1 MSYHCRVTR
10 FESRR
15 VSTPGATLDVRYYPG
30 AGEPIV
36 LLHGGPG
43 MGNYLGT
50 LADVLSPPFQVVSY
64 DQRGCGQSTDNG
76 SFAIDEQLA
85 DLDAVRAS
93 IGAARLHLFGH
104 SYGGLLAQLYAKAH
118 PDRVASLVL
127 CCSMA
132 NTGPKVSQMESRGI
146 NERVMKQP
154 KRSNLAWAVGG
165 LLMQFPGRVGDRGF
179 GLALQQMM
187 LNYVVRRDRA
197 PAFEAGRASKRAWRG
212 TNASVK
218 ALGNDYLADL
228 VVPAPV
234 LIVQGDQDVIRETN
248 VVLAARFPAA
258 TNVRIANAAH
268 FPWLEQPDAFAA
280 AVLPFYRDF
289 S

>member
-1 MSYHCRVTR
+1 MSIMARY
-10 FESRR
+10 EARR
-15 VSTPGATLDVRYYPG
+15 VSSPGASLDVRHYAG
-30 AGEPIV
+30 SGEPIV

-43 MGNYLGT
+43 MGNYLGS

-64 DQRGCGQSTDNG
+64 DQRGCGASTDNG
-76 SFAIDEQLA
+76 SFGIDEQLA
-85 DLDAVRAS
+85 DLDAVRVS
-93 IGAARLHLFGH
+93 LGAARVHLLGH

-146 NERVMKQP
+146 NERVMKPP
-154 KRSNLAWAVGG
+154 KRSSVAWAVGG
-165 LLMQFPGRVGDRGF
+165 LLMQFPGKVGDRGF
-179 GLALQQMM
+179 GIALQQMM
-187 LNYVVRRDRA
+187 PNYVVRRERA

-218 ALGNDYLADL
+218 ALGDDYLAGL
-228 VVPAPV
+228 SIPAPV

-248 VVLAARFPAA
+248 AVLAARFPSAA
-258 TNVRIANAAH
+258 NVRIADAAH

-289 S
+289 G